1 MERAMKVQDVMLQA
15 MAKKITWWQAAEILG
30 ISDRHMRRCRERY
43 EEHQHLD
50 GTLSITHGPHRL
62 GHYTAQGA
70 VLTCYQQDFRL
81 KIVVLFVAQRLNRI
95 QPRCPDR
102 RNQSA
107 QQAHHRQDARGNQ
120 HRDRRNDQPNVAR
133 LSVLGEGAVE
143 SEVA

>member
-1 MERAMKVQDVMLQA
+1 MDSYPKAAMERAMKVQDVLLQA

-70 VLTCYQQDFRL
+70 VLANA
-81 KIVVLFVAQRLNRI
+81 KMAA
-95 QPRCPDR
+95 R
-102 RNQSA
+102 R
-107 QQAHHRQDARGNQ
+107 
-120 HRDRRNDQPNVAR
+120 
-133 LSVLGEGAVE
+133 AVE
-143 SEVA
+143 KTRGGKVIKPTFPPRLEIPPRTRDSHFPTAATTAGI